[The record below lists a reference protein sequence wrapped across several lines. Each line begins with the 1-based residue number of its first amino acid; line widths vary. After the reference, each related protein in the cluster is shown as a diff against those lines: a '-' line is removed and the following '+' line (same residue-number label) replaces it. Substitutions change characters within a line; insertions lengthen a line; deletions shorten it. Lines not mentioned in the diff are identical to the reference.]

1 MLHKCGFCQGIGKVH
16 RSIKLTFSI
25 CEVCSGRGTVHVDEP
40 VITCAFCAGTG
51 IQPNAYPYA
60 LLTCDACSGKGVA
73 TLAEPSVLCPD
84 CLGKGRV
91 IDDRF
96 YCLTCKGK
104 GRVEVNKKCGVIE

>member
-1 MLHKCGFCQGIGKVH
+1 
-16 RSIKLTFSI
+16 
-25 CEVCSGRGTVHVDEP
+25 VDDP

-84 CLGKGRV
+84 CSGKGRM

-104 GRVEVNKKCGVIE
+104 GRVEVKKKCGVVE